1 MNLKEKFNEVKEH
14 ISEVNKL
21 NEAISLVYWDM
32 RTSMPSKAG
41 ETRSDVISYL
51 SGEVFKKTT
60 SDKVLGFIESL
71 NVNKEKM
78 NTLELRMLE
87 ELEKDYNETKKIP
100 EDRYV
105 AYISAT
111 NKAEIAWEKAKE
123 NNDYEGFKD
132 NLKEIINFQKE
143 FIEYWGY
150 EENKYDTLLD
160 KYESGLTVKKLDK
173 VFSELRDGIIEILKN
188 IKSSNKKINREF
200 LNGHFDTNK
209 QKELSLEILKSIG
222 FDLNAGVLDE
232 SVHPFTINISKND
245 VRLTTN
251 YHEDE
256 FTSALYSTI
265 HEGGHGIYE
274 QNIGDDLKDTGLQ
287 AAISMA
293 IHESQS
299 RFYEN
304 IIGRSKEFCS
314 YLLPLAKKYFKDFDS
329 VNLEEFYEA
338 INYVEPSLIRTEAD
352 ELTYSLH
359 IIIRY
364 EIEKELINGDISV
377 DDLPELWNKKYR
389 EYLGVEASNYSE
401 GILQDVHWSGG
412 MFGYFPSYALGNI
425 YGAQMYYKL
434 LEEKPEV
441 MNEVAKGDFNTVK
454 VWLNEKVNK
463 NGKLYTPNELI
474 KNITGEELNAK
485 YFIKYLKEK
494 YYEVYNVK

>member
-1 MNLKEKFNEVKEH
+1 M
-14 ISEVNKL
+14 
-21 NEAISLVYWDM
+21 
-32 RTSMPSKAG
+32 
-41 ETRSDVISYL
+41 
-51 SGEVFKKTT
+51 
-60 SDKVLGFIESL
+60 
-71 NVNKEKM
+71 
-78 NTLELRMLE
+78 
-87 ELEKDYNETKKIP
+87 
-100 EDRYV
+100 
-105 AYISAT
+105 
-111 NKAEIAWEKAKE
+111 
-123 NNDYEGFKD
+123 
-132 NLKEIINFQKE
+132 
-143 FIEYWGY
+143 
-150 EENKYDTLLD
+150 
-160 KYESGLTVKKLDK
+160 
-173 VFSELRDGIIEILKN
+173 IEILKN

-454 VWLNEKVNK
+454 VWLNEKVHK

>member
-287 AAISMA
+287 DAISMA

-299 RFYEN
+299 R
-304 IIGRSKEFCS
+304 
-314 YLLPLAKKYFKDFDS
+314 
-329 VNLEEFYEA
+329 
-338 INYVEPSLIRTEAD
+338 
-352 ELTYSLH
+352 
-359 IIIRY
+359 
-364 EIEKELINGDISV
+364 
-377 DDLPELWNKKYR
+377 
-389 EYLGVEASNYSE
+389 
-401 GILQDVHWSGG
+401 
-412 MFGYFPSYALGNI
+412 
-425 YGAQMYYKL
+425 
-434 LEEKPEV
+434 
-441 MNEVAKGDFNTVK
+441 
-454 VWLNEKVNK
+454 
-463 NGKLYTPNELI
+463 
-474 KNITGEELNAK
+474 
-485 YFIKYLKEK
+485 
-494 YYEVYNVK
+494 

>member
-299 RFYEN
+299 RFM
-304 IIGRSKEFCS
+304 K
-314 YLLPLAKKYFKDFDS
+314 
-329 VNLEEFYEA
+329 
-338 INYVEPSLIRTEAD
+338 
-352 ELTYSLH
+352 
-359 IIIRY
+359 
-364 EIEKELINGDISV
+364 IS
-377 DDLPELWNKKYR
+377 
-389 EYLGVEASNYSE
+389 
-401 GILQDVHWSGG
+401 
-412 MFGYFPSYALGNI
+412 
-425 YGAQMYYKL
+425 
-434 LEEKPEV
+434 
-441 MNEVAKGDFNTVK
+441 
-454 VWLNEKVNK
+454 
-463 NGKLYTPNELI
+463 
-474 KNITGEELNAK
+474 
-485 YFIKYLKEK
+485 
-494 YYEVYNVK
+494 

>member
-160 KYESGLTVKKLDK
+160 KYEV
-173 VFSELRDGIIEILKN
+173 V
-188 IKSSNKKINREF
+188 
-200 LNGHFDTNK
+200 
-209 QKELSLEILKSIG
+209 
-222 FDLNAGVLDE
+222 
-232 SVHPFTINISKND
+232 
-245 VRLTTN
+245 
-251 YHEDE
+251 
-256 FTSALYSTI
+256 
-265 HEGGHGIYE
+265 
-274 QNIGDDLKDTGLQ
+274 
-287 AAISMA
+287 
-293 IHESQS
+293 
-299 RFYEN
+299 
-304 IIGRSKEFCS
+304 
-314 YLLPLAKKYFKDFDS
+314 
-329 VNLEEFYEA
+329 
-338 INYVEPSLIRTEAD
+338 
-352 ELTYSLH
+352 
-359 IIIRY
+359 
-364 EIEKELINGDISV
+364 
-377 DDLPELWNKKYR
+377 
-389 EYLGVEASNYSE
+389 
-401 GILQDVHWSGG
+401 
-412 MFGYFPSYALGNI
+412 
-425 YGAQMYYKL
+425 
-434 LEEKPEV
+434 
-441 MNEVAKGDFNTVK
+441 
-454 VWLNEKVNK
+454 
-463 NGKLYTPNELI
+463 
-474 KNITGEELNAK
+474 
-485 YFIKYLKEK
+485 
-494 YYEVYNVK
+494 